1 MGFDWG
7 NLAESGGFGAGMA
20 LMSKSSKNKG
30 LDVAADPYGS
40 TRKALLDWL
49 NPQIGKAGPTY
60 SGEMVAPMSDEEKK
74 SMSFLNDYGNS
85 APGSTYA
92 SAKKN
97 INDTLNNNFDPSTSP
112 YYQAVKAEAARNS
125 DIANK
130 QIASNAAGGGRYFA
144 GSRMKEQREAGV
156 DTTNKLNTTLGSLAQ
171 QERQNQI
178 AVLPQAMQMGL
189 NDQQDPLK
197 KATAF
202 QTLGALPRSIQQAVD
217 QANLDQW
224 TNSNITY
231 PMQIASM
238 AGNIQTP
245 PTYQQ
250 KPPDFMTQLM
260 GGAGQAMSTMLP
272 LLLMGL

>member
-1 MGFDWG
+1 MGFDWKS
-7 NLAESGGFGAGMA
+7 LAGGSVVGAG
-20 LMSKSSKNKG
+20 LMGLTKKNKGG

-60 SGEMVAPMSDEEKK
+60 SGEMVAPMSDQEKESLSYLK
-74 SMSFLNDYGNS
+74 QYGD
-85 APGSTYA
+85 AKPGSTYE

-112 YYQAVKAEAARNS
+112 YYQATKAKAERN
-125 DIANK
+125 AQQVNK

-156 DTTNKLNTTLGSLAQ
+156 DTANSLNQTLGSLAQ
-171 QERQNQI
+171 QERQNQLS
-178 AVLPQAMQMGL
+178 VLPQAISMGL
-189 NDQQDPLK
+189 NEQQDPLK

-202 QTLGALPRSIQQAVD
+202 QTLGALPRSIQQAID

-224 TNSNITY
+224 TQSNITY
-231 PMQIASM
+231 PMQIATM

-250 KPPDFMTQLM
+250 KPPDFLTQLM
-260 GGAGQAMSTMLP
+260 GGSGNAMGSMLP
-272 LLLMGL
+272 LLMMGL